1 MASPALPKSA
11 PRLRGLADFVLA
23 FPAFLLVVGLQSP
36 GKIVSDTK
44 YDLLVDPV
52 GFLSRSVHIWT
63 DESFSGQ
70 VQNQSYGYFFP
81 QGAFFAV
88 GQLAHVPPWIT
99 ERLWWALALTI
110 GFTGIYRLARALG
123 IGRTPW
129 QILGALAYVGAPKV
143 LTSLGT
149 ISSEIWPMMLAPW
162 AVLAIHKGLTS
173 RWTPRR
179 AGAAAALA
187 VALMGA
193 VNAVATV
200 AACLPALL
208 WLLTSRPNRTWRRL
222 AGWWVGLSA
231 LVSLWWIV
239 PLVVLGSVAPPFLD
253 YIESAAVTSR
263 WSALVEVLRG
273 SSSWVPYISPNVG
286 ANEQIVATPLVI
298 IATVVVA
305 GTGLVGLA
313 WPGASVQGAAGRG
326 ETGRGDTGRTEE
338 RAITHRGRLALMA
351 GSGLL
356 LLTAAYAI
364 PGPGWITPSFP
375 FAEAVQDFLDGAGA
389 PLRNAHKWEPVL
401 RLPLVLAA
409 IYFFTRAAGRLPKG
423 SGWRPHAL
431 RLERIERYPSLA
443 AVCAVVLA
451 LVLALT
457 PVWRGEL
464 AANGPHESPAEHW
477 SEAADWLAT
486 NAADSRALVAPG
498 SSFGVQVW
506 GTSRDEPI
514 QPLADSPWAVRDS
527 IPLQPAPAI
536 RALDSVQ
543 RVFDSGRPSPGLSAT
558 LTEQGIGYVVVRSD
572 LVPQTGG
579 TRPALVHQALRESGG
594 FTPVARFGEP
604 QGAAPIVGES
614 ATATVDSG
622 LRPQVPSIVIYRVGS
637 ATDLTPYSIPLDQV
651 PQVAGGPEA
660 LARLDDLAAMRPGS
674 ATDSG
679 DGAGAEPTTRLLAKD
694 AEAAGAGDLGTSA
707 VIGTDTPGLRETD
720 FGRASQSTSA
730 LRTPGQ
736 ERTTLSPQLDY
747 AAQIDPDDGEQ
758 ADPGAGDS
766 AEASRTHLRWR
777 GGEITASSSAG
788 AADEPGPV
796 AQGKGVAALADRDER
811 TTWHSRG
818 GDGAFGQSVRVD
830 FDVPRDRLVLTVQ
843 TPGPEELAGSPVVRV
858 NVETDTGST
867 VASITPG
874 EPSTIAL
881 PTGAST
887 FAEVTAV
894 ATEAGT
900 RGFDFAISELGV
912 RSGGE
917 DVTPRREVVVP
928 ASGRQVLGWSLG
940 AQYPGRSACMPE
952 AGRIAGPGGRPGP
965 EAPTACEAGFAVP
978 AEEPGEFTRTLD
990 SAREGEFRP
999 LLSVRARAGGALDA
1013 LLTAGRDELT
1023 ASGDADVDDPLG
1035 NALAAVD
1042 GDPGTAW
1049 RAPQSV
1055 VDDEED
1061 AKAEDEREGRGK
1073 GDDAGA
1079 EEAEPA
1085 ELRIGVPERGRIG
1098 SVRIWPT
1105 AAVNGARPEVVE
1117 IEIGDRTERVD
1128 LTDTEPET
1136 DGSWI
1141 LDIPDATASEATI
1154 RVLEYSV
1161 VRNDAGSGFDARPP
1175 AIGDVRLLGT
1185 DGLPLARPLGT
1196 GEEPIRVPCSEGPV
1210 IRIRD
1215 AHGEVASETRMTVTT
1230 TVDALR
1236 RGEPVLA
1243 APCDDEPTRLPAGE
1257 GTVTVDP
1264 GPALSVDGLELS
1276 PASARAGDPALGEA
1290 AQDRANTVVE
1300 EDGPARRV
1308 LELTTRTGDAGTLLV
1323 VPQSY
1328 NTGWNA
1334 RLVSADGKSEL
1345 TPIPVG
1351 GWQQGWILPA
1361 GVDAGAKIVMDFPL
1375 DGYYRAALATGP
1387 FALILVLWLLLAR
1400 GHDRA
1405 GAASEPRRGSRRW
1418 WLAGGAV
1425 TGVVIGGV
1433 PGLAL
1438 FAVAVA
1444 GLRVLPRR
1452 AAPVLIAGALGVA
1465 AMLVARE
1472 PWPGTEWGGDSI
1484 AAQLLALAALA
1495 VVFARG
1501 ALDYPRRAPEPDAE
1515 PGADAGTTGRSGA

>member
-1 MASPALPKSA
+1 MASPALQKSA

-52 GFLSRSVHIWT
+52 GFLSRSLHIWT

-81 QGAFFAV
+81 QGAFFAA

-99 ERLWWALALTI
+99 ERLWWALALTV
-110 GFTGIYRLARALG
+110 GFTGIYRLARAFG

-129 QILGALAYVGAPKV
+129 QILGAVAYVGAPKV

-162 AVLAIHKGLTS
+162 VVLAIHKGLTS

-179 AGAAAALA
+179 AGAGAALA

-222 AGWWVGLSA
+222 AGWWVGLTA
-231 LVSLWWIV
+231 LVSIWWIV
-239 PLVVLGSVAPPFLD
+239 PLFVLGSVAPPFLD
-253 YIESAAVTSR
+253 YIESAGVTSR

-286 ANEQIVATPLVI
+286 ANEQVVATPLVI

-305 GTGLVGLA
+305 GAGLIGLA
-313 WPGASVQGAAGRG
+313 WPGAAQRGAAARP
-326 ETGRGDTGRTEE
+326 ED
-338 RAITHRGRLALMA
+338 RAIAHRGRLTLIA
-351 GSGLL
+351 GVGLL

-364 PGPGWITPSFP
+364 PGPDWITPSFP
-375 FAEAVQDFLDGAGA
+375 FSGAVQDFLDGAGA

-409 IYFFTRAAGRLPKG
+409 IYFFTRAAGRLPRG
-423 SGWRPHAL
+423 AGWRPYAL
-431 RLERIERYPSLA
+431 RLERIERYPGLA
-443 AVCAVVLA
+443 GVCAIVLA

-464 AANGPHESPAEHW
+464 AANGPHDAPAEHW

-514 QPLADSPWAVRDS
+514 QPLAESPWAVRDS

-536 RALDSVQ
+536 RALDSMQ

-558 LTEQGIGYVVVRSD
+558 LTNQGIGYVVVRSD

-594 FTPVARFGEP
+594 FTPVARFGDP
-604 QGAAPIVGES
+604 QGAAPIVGKT

-637 ATDLTPYSIPLDQV
+637 ATDLTPYSVPLDQV
-651 PQVAGGPEA
+651 PQVSGGPEA
-660 LARLDDLAAMRPGS
+660 LARLDDFAAMRPG
-674 ATDSG
+674 AAAGSG
-679 DGAGAEPTTRLLAKD
+679 EGAGAEPTTRLLAKD
-694 AEAAGAGDLGTSA
+694 AEAAGAAGAEGMGTSA

-736 ERTTLSPQLDY
+736 ERTTLSPRLDY
-747 AAQIDPDDGEQ
+747 AAQIDSDDGEQ
-758 ADPGAGDS
+758 PDPGADDS
-766 AEASRTHLRWR
+766 ESSLTHVRWR
-777 GGEITASSSAG
+777 GGSIAASSSAG

-796 AQGKGVAALADRDER
+796 AQGEGVAALADRDER

-830 FDVPRDRLVLTVQ
+830 FDAPRDRLVLTVQ
-843 TPGPEELAGSPVVRV
+843 TPDSDELAGSPVVRV
-858 NVETDTGST
+858 KVETDTGST

-894 ATEAGT
+894 ATESGT
-900 RGFDFAISELGV
+900 RGFDFAISELGL

-917 DVTPRREVVVP
+917 DVTPRREVYVP
-928 ASGRQVLGWSLG
+928 PSGRQVLGWSLG
-940 AQYPGRSACMPE
+940 TQYPGRSACMPE

-965 EAPTACEAGFAVP
+965 EAATACEDGFAV
-978 AEEPGEFTRTLD
+978 AGEEPGEFTRTLD
-990 SAREGEFRP
+990 SARDGEFRP

-1013 LLTAGRDELT
+1013 LLAAGRDELT

-1055 VDDEED
+1055 ADEKEK
-1061 AKAEDEREGRGK
+1061 AKAEGMGA
-1073 GDDAGA
+1073 DAGPDA
-1079 EEAEPA
+1079 GSKGA
-1085 ELRIGVPERGRIG
+1085 ELRVALPERGRIG

-1128 LTDTEPET
+1128 LTDTAPES

-1141 LDIPDATASEATI
+1141 LDIPDATASEVTI
-1154 RVLEYSV
+1154 RVLEYST
-1161 VRNDAGSGFDARPP
+1161 VRNDAGSGFTARPP

-1196 GEEPIRVPCSEGPV
+1196 GDEPLRVPCSEGPV
-1210 IRIRD
+1210 VRVRD
-1215 AHGEVASETRMTVTT
+1215 AQGALVSETRMTVTT

-1243 APCDDEPTRLPAGE
+1243 APCGNEPARVPAGE
-1257 GTVTVDP
+1257 ATVTVDP

-1290 AQDRANTVVE
+1290 AQDRADTVVE
-1300 EDGPARRV
+1300 ENGPSRRV

-1334 RLVSADGKSEL
+1334 RLVTADGDSEL

-1375 DGYYRAALATGP
+1375 DGYYRAALSTGP
-1387 FALILVLWLLLAR
+1387 FALALVLWLLLAR

-1405 GAASEPRRGSRRW
+1405 GTASEPRRGSRRW

-1425 TGVVIGGV
+1425 AGAVIGGA

-1438 FAVAVA
+1438 FATAVA
-1444 GLRVLPRR
+1444 ALRFLPRR
-1452 AAPVLIAGALGVA
+1452 AAPVLVAATLGVA

-1472 PWPGTEWGGDSI
+1472 PWPATEWGGDSI

-1501 ALDYPRRAPEPDAE
+1501 ALDYPRRDSEAGPEPE
-1515 PGADAGTTGRSGA
+1515 PGADDGTAGRSGA

>member
-44 YDLLVDPV
+44 YDLLVDPI
-52 GFLSRSVHIWT
+52 GFLTRSLHIWT

-81 QGAFFAV
+81 QGAFFAA

-129 QILGALAYVGAPKV
+129 QILGALAFVGAPKV

-162 AVLAIHKGLTS
+162 VVLAIHKGLTS

-179 AGAAAALA
+179 AGAGAALA

-222 AGWWVGLSA
+222 AGWWIGLTA
-231 LVSLWWIV
+231 LVSIWWIV
-239 PLVVLGSVAPPFLD
+239 PLFVLGSVAPPFLD
-253 YIESAAVTSR
+253 YIESAGVTSR

-273 SSSWVPYISPNVG
+273 SSSWVPYISPNIG
-286 ANEQIVATPLVI
+286 ANELVVATPLVV

-305 GTGLVGLA
+305 GAGLVGLA
-313 WPGASVQGAAGRG
+313 WPGAAGRG
-326 ETGRGDTGRTEE
+326 ATARPEDRTI
-338 RAITHRGRLALMA
+338 AHRGRLTLMA
-351 GSGLL
+351 GLGLL

-364 PGPGWITPSFP
+364 PGPAWITPSFP
-375 FAEAVQDFLDGAGA
+375 FAGAVQDFLDGAGA

-401 RLPLVLAA
+401 RLPLVLGA
-409 IYFFTRAAGRLPKG
+409 IYFFTRAAGRLAKG
-423 SGWRPHAL
+423 AGWRPHAL
-431 RLERIERYPSLA
+431 RLERIERYPGLA
-443 AVCAVVLA
+443 GVCAIVLA

-464 AANGPHESPAEHW
+464 AANGPHDAPAEHW

-543 RVFDSGRPSPGLSAT
+543 RVFDSGRPSPGLAAT
-558 LTEQGIGYVVVRSD
+558 LENQGIGYVVVRSD

-579 TRPALVHQALRESGG
+579 TRPALVHQALRDSGG
-594 FTPVARFGEP
+594 FTPVARFGDP
-604 QGAAPIVGES
+604 QGAAPLVGDS

-622 LRPQVPSIVIYRVGS
+622 LRPQVPSVVIYRVGA

-660 LARLDDLAAMRPGS
+660 LARLDDFAALRPNS
-674 ATDSG
+674 AEAG
-679 DGAGAEPTTRLLAKD
+679 EGAGTEPTTRLLAKD
-694 AEAAGAGDLGTSA
+694 VEAAKAAGAENMGPSA

-736 ERTTLSPQLDY
+736 ERTTLSPRLDY

-758 ADPGAGDS
+758 ADPGVGES
-766 AEASRTHLRWR
+766 AESSLTHLRWR

-788 AADEPGPV
+788 AADQPGPV
-796 AQGKGVAALADRDER
+796 EQGEGVAALADRDER

-830 FDVPRDRLVLTVQ
+830 FDAPRDRLVLTVQ
-843 TPGPEELAGSPVVRV
+843 TPDPDELAGSPVVRV

-887 FAEVTAV
+887 FAEVTAA
-894 ATEAGT
+894 ATESGT

-928 ASGRQVLGWSLG
+928 PSGRQVLGWSLG

-952 AGRIAGPGGRPGP
+952 AGRIDGPGGRPGP
-965 EAPTACEAGFAVP
+965 DAATACESGFAVP

-990 SAREGEFRP
+990 AAADGEFRP

-1023 ASGDADVDDPLG
+1023 ASGAADVDDPLG

-1055 VDDEED
+1055 VDDEEE
-1061 AKAEDEREGRGK
+1061 AKADGEGTEDDSEAEG
-1073 GDDAGA
+1073 
-1079 EEAEPA
+1079 AEPA
-1085 ELRIGVPERGRIG
+1085 ELRVGMPERGRIG

-1141 LDIPDATASEATI
+1141 LDIPDATASEVTI
-1154 RVLEYSV
+1154 RVLKYSA
-1161 VRNDAGSGFDARPP
+1161 VRNDAGSGFTVRPP

-1196 GEEPIRVPCSEGPV
+1196 GDEPIRVPCSEGPV
-1210 IRIRD
+1210 VRVRD
-1215 AHGEVASETRMTVTT
+1215 AQGALASETRMTVTT
-1230 TVDALR
+1230 TVGALR

-1243 APCDDEPTRLPAGE
+1243 APCGGEPARLPAGE
-1257 GTVTVDP
+1257 ATVTVDP
-1264 GPALSVDGLELS
+1264 GPALSVDGLEMS

-1290 AQDRANTVVE
+1290 AQDRADTVVE

-1308 LELTTRTGDAGTLLV
+1308 FELTTRSGESGTLLV
-1323 VPQSY
+1323 VPQSF

-1334 RLVSADGKSEL
+1334 RLVTADGDSEL

-1405 GAASEPRRGSRRW
+1405 GAASEPRQGSRRW

-1425 TGVVIGGV
+1425 AGAVIGGV

-1444 GLRVLPRR
+1444 GLRRLPRR
-1452 AAPVLIAGALGVA
+1452 AAPVLVAGTLGVA
-1465 AMLVARE
+1465 AMLVARQ

-1484 AAQLLALAALA
+1484 AAQLFALAALT

-1501 ALDYPRRAPEPDAE
+1501 ALDYPRRESDSGSGRE
-1515 PGADAGTTGRSGA
+1515 PGAEAGITGRSGA

>member
-36 GKIVSDTK
+36 GTIVSDTK
-44 YDLLVDPV
+44 YDLHVDPI
-52 GFLSRSVHIWT
+52 GFLARSLHVWT

-88 GQLAHVPPWIT
+88 GQLAHVPPWVT

-110 GFTGIYRLARALG
+110 GFTGVYRLARALG

-162 AVLAIHKGLTS
+162 VVLAIHKGLTS

-179 AGAAAALA
+179 AGAGAALA

-200 AACLPALL
+200 AACVPALL

-231 LVSLWWIV
+231 LVSIWWIV
-239 PLVVLGSVAPPFLD
+239 PLFVLGTVAPPFLD

-263 WSALVEVLRG
+263 WAALVEVLRG

-305 GTGLVGLA
+305 GAGLVGLA
-313 WPGASVQGAAGRG
+313 WPGAAERGASARP
-326 ETGRGDTGRTEE
+326 EDQ
-338 RAITHRGRLALMA
+338 AIAYRGRLTLMA
-351 GSGLL
+351 GAGLL

-364 PGPGWITPSFP
+364 GGPSWITPSFP

-409 IYFFTRAAGRLPKG
+409 TYFFTRAAGRLPKG
-423 SGWRPHAL
+423 AGWRPHAL
-431 RLERIERYPSLA
+431 RLERIERYPGLA
-443 AVCAVVLA
+443 GAGVLVLA

-464 AANGPHESPAEHW
+464 AANGPHTAPAEHW
-477 SEAADWLAT
+477 SEAADWLAS

-558 LTEQGIGYVVVRSD
+558 LTAQGIGYVVVRSD

-579 TRPALVHQALRESGG
+579 TRPALVHRALRESGG
-594 FTPVARFGEP
+594 FTPVARFGEQ
-604 QGAAPIVGES
+604 QGAAPIVGEA

-622 LRPQVPSIVIYRVGS
+622 LRPQVPSIVIYRVGA
-637 ATDLTPYSIPLDQV
+637 ATDLAPYFVPLDQV

-660 LARLDDLAAMRPGS
+660 LTRLDDFAALRPRSAGGS
-674 ATDSG
+674 G
-679 DGAGAEPTTRLLAKD
+679 EGAAADPTTRLLAKD
-694 AEAAGAGDLGTSA
+694 AEAAGVAGAEAMGTSA

-736 ERTTLSPQLDY
+736 DRTTLSPQLDY
-747 AAQIDPDDGEQ
+747 AAQIDPDDGER
-758 ADPGAGDS
+758 ADPGDGAS
-766 AEASRTHLRWR
+766 TPSSRTHLRWS
-777 GGEITASSSAG
+777 GGAITASSSAG

-796 AQGKGVAALADRDER
+796 AQGEGVAALADRDER

-830 FDVPRDRLVLTVQ
+830 FDTPRDRLVLTVQ
-843 TPGPEELAGSPVVRV
+843 TPDPDELAGSPVVRV
-858 NVETDTGST
+858 KVDTDTGST
-867 VASITPG
+867 VASISPG

-881 PTGAST
+881 PAGDST

-894 ATEAGT
+894 ATESGT
-900 RGFDFAISELGV
+900 RGYDFAISELGV

-928 ASGRQVLGWSLG
+928 SSGRRVLGWSLG
-940 AQYPGRSACMPE
+940 TQYPGRSACLPE
-952 AGRIAGPGGRPGP
+952 AGRIAGPGNRPGP
-965 EAPTACEAGFAVP
+965 EAATACDSGFAVA

-990 SAREGEFRP
+990 SPRDGEFRP

-1023 ASGDADVDDPLG
+1023 ASGRSDVDDPLG

-1055 VDDEED
+1055 IDD
-1061 AKAEDEREGRGK
+1061 
-1073 GDDAGA
+1073 GDDDDDDADSDSEA
-1079 EEAEPA
+1079 QQEEAE
-1085 ELRIGVPERGRIG
+1085 LRVGLPDRGRIG
-1098 SVRIWPT
+1098 SVRIWPA

-1117 IEIGDRTERVD
+1117 IAAGDRTERVD
-1128 LTDTEPET
+1128 LTQVEPEP

-1141 LDIPDATASEATI
+1141 LDIADVTASEVTI
-1154 RVLEYSV
+1154 RVPEYSA
-1161 VRNDAGSGFDARPP
+1161 VRNDAGSGFTARPP
-1175 AIGDVRLLGT
+1175 AIGDIRLLGT

-1196 GEEPIRVPCSEGPV
+1196 GDEPLRVPCSEGPV
-1210 IRIRD
+1210 VRVRD
-1215 AHGEVASETRMTVTT
+1215 AQGELASETQMTVTT
-1230 TVDALR
+1230 SVDALR

-1243 APCDDEPTRLPAGE
+1243 APCGGEPVRLPEGE
-1257 GTVTVDP
+1257 ATVSVDP

-1276 PASARAGDPALGEA
+1276 PASARAGDPALGEVE
-1290 AQDRANTVVE
+1290 QDRADTVVE

-1308 LELTTRTGDAGTLLV
+1308 LELTTRTGDAGSLLV

-1328 NTGWNA
+1328 NTGWHA
-1334 RLVSADGKSEL
+1334 RLVTADGDTEL

-1361 GVDAGAKIVMDFPL
+1361 GIDAGAKIVMDFPL

-1387 FALILVLWLLLAR
+1387 FALILVLWLLFAR

-1405 GAASEPRRGSRRW
+1405 GAASEPRQGSRRW

-1425 TGVVIGGV
+1425 AGVVIGGV

-1438 FAVAVA
+1438 FAAAVA
-1444 GLRVLPRR
+1444 GLRLLPPRTAPALV
-1452 AAPVLIAGALGVA
+1452 AAILGIA

-1472 PWPGTEWGGDSI
+1472 PWPATEWGGDSI

-1501 ALDYPRRAPEPDAE
+1501 ALDYPLPG